1 MLAGKAD
8 SFLCNVQMAC
18 NICYSTKS
26 TVLFKHDL
34 FGLRSRGAEKPGR
47 LQSLGSQSRT
57 RLCSSIT
64 PWFLYNIISSLYLKS
79 PRAKYF
85 YPSLIR
91 ALYVSKIY
99 INPSLQ
105 FVDNPLLQFLFF
117 WSLYENLVNYS
128 FLFFTFRLCMSVS
141 ESFMSVHVVF
151 CDTPVWLD
159 WTRKMQF
166 SLNVHLGTKSLHQ
179 KIKPESMAQVVLWF
193 LLLLLLSQQD
203 FMGPIVFPER
213 AQWEGLASRQPPPL
227 PLHIK
232 PVITADSTLVP
243 GFCGMMSLPVN
254 QRISMKREILLTCS
268 FSLRRIWFYFILLT
282 GTVIS

>member
-47 LQSLGSQSRT
+47 LQSMGSQSRT

-105 FVDNPLLQFLFF
+105 FVDDPLLQFLFF
-117 WSLYENLVNYS
+117 FGHYMKTLWITVFFFLPLDSACLWVRVLCLYMLSFVTLQYDSTEREKCS
-128 FLFFTFRLCMSVS
+128 FL
-141 ESFMSVHVVF
+141 
-151 CDTPVWLD
+151 
-159 WTRKMQF
+159 
-166 SLNVHLGTKSLHQ
+166 
-179 KIKPESMAQVVLWF
+179 
-193 LLLLLLSQQD
+193 
-203 FMGPIVFPER
+203 
-213 AQWEGLASRQPPPL
+213 
-227 PLHIK
+227 
-232 PVITADSTLVP
+232 
-243 GFCGMMSLPVN
+243 
-254 QRISMKREILLTCS
+254 
-268 FSLRRIWFYFILLT
+268 
-282 GTVIS
+282 